1 MILDS
6 LAVFLATICFGVI
19 FKLPKRTLF
28 NSGLAG
34 LLGWGGYNLAL
45 NYTNNQI
52 FASFLGVV
60 VITTVAE
67 ISARLLK
74 EPATLFIVAGII
86 PLVPGSQAYFT
97 MLNLVKKDY
106 QAVIETGIET
116 LLIAGAISAG
126 IIFVGVLA
134 RLRTNESNLQ

>member
-1 MILDS
+1 MELDI
-6 LAVFLATICFGVI
+6 LAVFLATIAFGII

-34 LLGWGGYNLAL
+34 VLGWGGYNLAFRF
-45 NYTNNQI
+45 THNQI

-60 VITTVAE
+60 VITVIAE

-74 EPATLFIVAGII
+74 EPATLFIVSGII

-97 MLNLVKKDY
+97 MLNLIKKDY
-106 QAVIETGIET
+106 QAGFETGIET
-116 LLIAGAISAG
+116 ILIAGAISAG

-134 RLRTNESNLQ
+134 RLKTNESNLR

>member
-1 MILDS
+1 MGLNI
-6 LAVFLATICFGVI
+6 LAVFLATIAFGII
-19 FKLPKRTLF
+19 FKLPPKALF

-34 LLGWGGYNLAL
+34 VLGWGSYNLAFKF
-45 NYTNNQI
+45 THNQI

-60 VITTVAE
+60 VITIMAE

-74 EPATLFIVAGII
+74 EPTTLFIVSGII

-97 MLNLVKKDY
+97 MLNLIEKDY
-106 QAVIETGIET
+106 QAGFETGVET
-116 LLIAGAISAG
+116 FLIAGAISAG

-134 RLRTNESNLQ
+134 RLRTDESNLQ